1 MLDLCR
7 SQEEAELL
15 LANTIIPT
23 DFDHFGGE
31 RNPFQLL
38 KIGLMN
44 NNIDFIAHDYTQQ
57 ALRERMAQSDD
68 GRVCVMLGIV
78 KKILFFQV
86 ILLWNSTNVVGKVFY
101 VAITCLLMP
110 IYLFMRIFW
119 DMSAPFIYQPESRSA
134 ETSFASSFTKST
146 RFQRPTKKSVFTL
159 FLTYFTFPINRCITS
174 VYFNLIY
181 SGLLIAATISEE
193 QAEVINEEG
202 IQNNYVTQIM
212 YLRLIIMITSLAYL
226 GKLWR

>member
-44 NNIDFIAHDYTQQ
+44 SNFDFIAHDYTQQ

-68 GRVCVMLGIV
+68 GQVCRQVQKQTNRGI
-78 KKILFFQV
+78 I
-86 ILLWNSTNVVGKVFY
+86 
-101 VAITCLLMP
+101 
-110 IYLFMRIFW
+110 
-119 DMSAPFIYQPESRSA
+119 
-134 ETSFASSFTKST
+134 
-146 RFQRPTKKSVFTL
+146 
-159 FLTYFTFPINRCITS
+159 
-174 VYFNLIY
+174 
-181 SGLLIAATISEE
+181 
-193 QAEVINEEG
+193 
-202 IQNNYVTQIM
+202 
-212 YLRLIIMITSLAYL
+212 
-226 GKLWR
+226 